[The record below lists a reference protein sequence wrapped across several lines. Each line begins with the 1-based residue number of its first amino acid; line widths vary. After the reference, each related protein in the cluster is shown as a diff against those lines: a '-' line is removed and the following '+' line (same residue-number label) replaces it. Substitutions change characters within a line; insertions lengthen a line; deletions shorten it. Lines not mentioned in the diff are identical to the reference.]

1 MLDEWTDGQMDRQAE
16 GQAMISR
23 SLGCAGCASPGRGGT
38 ELPLLT
44 YPEVAPRNPVV
55 SLSLVINSA
64 VG

>member
-1 MLDEWTDGQMDRQAE
+1 
-16 GQAMISR
+16 MISR

-64 VG
+64 IG